1 MKHLILI
8 LTVALCSFCSN
19 AQKNKEATTMK
30 TTEKI
35 DLEYYKRKF
44 KEINNENKDSSIA
57 EYIEK
62 DGTQVRILLDEEGYT
77 VITISPMSF
86 KKEVRDFYNNNYL
99 KEEGSFFFNSFIKI
113 GIWREYDERGYLV
126 KETDEDKKFEKLYL
140 KPENILRW
148 LEREGYIDR
157 QTGKGQEKFVGDLQ
171 NEPNISIS
179 FGEAERTGFL
189 GKRTPATW
197 TITIIDG
204 GGGVTYNFDAEDGLI
219 ISKEILEGIE

>member
-1 MKHLILI
+1 
-8 LTVALCSFCSN
+8 
-19 AQKNKEATTMK
+19 MK
-30 TTEKI
+30 TTEKF
-35 DLEYYKRKF
+35 DLAYYQQKIR
-44 KEINNENKDSSIA
+44 ETNGENGDKTFA
-57 EYIEK
+57 EYIEN
-62 DGTQVRILLDEEGYT
+62 DGMQVK
-77 VITISPMSF
+77 ISLNENEISLFKIEPLSF
-86 KKEVRDFYNNNYL
+86 NAECIFYHKNGIL
-99 KEEGSFFFNSFIKI
+99 KEKGKRFFCSGIKI